1 MKRLCFGTAFKI
13 LCQAKANI
21 TDEKLLH
28 ALYAVYGVDG
38 TLIGS
43 QTTHIKSGH
52 DNVPR
57 ELVEKAKCLPYQEVE
72 ISFQEKVIP
81 HLRNEM
87 KKPIVLAFLDVLQED
102 KTIDDEAII
111 GYITGYE
118 KKKLISS
125 DVFNFSSFLTSVFFY
140 AIVFTSN
147 KDCKNSIKEIDKE
160 YVSSFIHKG
169 DSIDFESTA
178 SSNITPLKTTLNDST
193 FNSIF
198 EKVFE
203 MPISNSYNT
212 SNLQIYSVDILNNTF
227 RFKSMKEFIIRNI
240 AEYVMS
246 RQRINNVDKYT
257 KLTAIGADA
266 VLKYIN
272 ASNASL
278 DTILSETLL
287 YVFLEKGLIAPK
299 IMSKIEINDINGKSK
314 SDGVHLYRFDRLG
327 LPFHQIVFGSSN
339 IVGDMKSAID
349 NIFAKVIEI
358 KENADN
364 ELQMV
369 ESTIN
374 EKYFSQNEI
383 EYLVKVLI
391 PQKDKSISADLAFGC
406 FVGYTFEMP
415 TQGMSNEEFKRYAKK
430 KMEEDIIKIQPYIA
444 GKILE
449 KGLLNYSFYFYILP
463 FNNADKEKE
472 TIVKEIRGGN

>member
-13 LCQAKANI
+13 LCQAKVNI

-28 ALYAVYGVDG
+28 ALYAVYDIDG
-38 TLIGS
+38 SLIGS
-43 QTTHIKSGH
+43 QTSHIKSGH

-57 ELVEKAKCLPYQEVE
+57 ELVVKAKCLPYQDVE

-87 KKPIVLAFLDVLQED
+87 KKPIVLALLDVLQED
-102 KTIDDEAII
+102 KTIDGEAII

-118 KKKLISS
+118 KKNLISS
-125 DVFNFSSFLTSVFFY
+125 DMFDFSSFLTSVFY
-140 AIVFTSN
+140 YVIVYTSN
-147 KDCKNSIKEIDKE
+147 KECKDSIKEINKE
-160 YVSSFIHKG
+160 YVSSFLDKV
-169 DSIDFESTA
+169 DSIDFESSS
-178 SSNITPLKTTLNDST
+178 SSNITPLKNTLIDST
-193 FNSIF
+193 FNSVF

-203 MPISNSYNT
+203 MPISKTYNT
-212 SNLQIYSVDILNNTF
+212 SNLQIYTVDICNNKF
-227 RFKSMKEFIIRNI
+227 RFKTMKEFIMRNI

-246 RQRINNVDKYT
+246 RQRINNIDRNT
-257 KLTAIGADA
+257 KPTVIGVDA
-266 VLKYIN
+266 VLKYIR

-287 YVFLEKGLIAPK
+287 YVFLEKGLVAPK
-299 IMSKIEINDINGKSK
+299 IMSKIEINDTNGKSK
-314 SDGVHLYRFDRLG
+314 SDGVHLYRSNHLG

-349 NIFAKVIEI
+349 NIFSKVIEI
-358 KENADN
+358 EANAEN

-374 EKYFSQNEI
+374 EKYFSPNEI

-391 PQKDKSISADLAFGC
+391 PQKEKNISLDLAFGC
-406 FVGYTFEMP
+406 FVGYTLEKP
-415 TQGMSNEEFKRYAKK
+415 TQGMSNEEYKRYARK
-430 KMEEDIIKIQPYIA
+430 KMKEDIIKIQPYIA
-444 GKILE
+444 ETIID
-449 KGLLNYSFYFYILP
+449 KGLQDYSFYFYILP

-472 TIVKEIRGGN
+472 TIATELKEGR